1 MIRPEQIPGL
11 QAMKSINAFWV
22 ANPQTN
28 RSNLRCFPHPSPRH
42 SNSGSLDDVSHTWRP
57 WKKSSALLR
66 KERGWESAGQTLW
79 DCVPVY
85 GRRFGRLG
93 GPWVFQVLANT
104 QVMCGCWNE
113 TFFSNLLRILFRA
126 QQAFPFSPVISAAE
140 SAKKSLGNRPFGG
153 WNWEWSHGPKF
164 TKRKE
169 SLVGIQI
176 SPWFLRLCRL
186 FILPLTKDLARASRY
201 SWFHGGFVQ
210 QRLETKQPLFDMQWK
225 RSVLQTV
232 RCVGGRWKKTSRA
245 NVTDRL
251 EPRLR
256 LSSVESAGFAQIS
269 RLAAMFKC
277 FLSKFFVH
285 LVRQIE
291 L

>member
-126 QQAFPFSPVISAAE
+126 QQAFPFSPVISKQSQRKNRLGTDPSEAE
-140 SAKKSLGNRPFGG
+140 TGNGPMVLNSPSERSHWLVSRSRLGF
-153 WNWEWSHGPKF
+153 
-164 TKRKE
+164 
-169 SLVGIQI
+169 
-176 SPWFLRLCRL
+176 C
-186 FILPLTKDLARASRY
+186 
-201 SWFHGGFVQ
+201 
-210 QRLETKQPLFDMQWK
+210 
-225 RSVLQTV
+225 
-232 RCVGGRWKKTSRA
+232 
-245 NVTDRL
+245 
-251 EPRLR
+251 
-256 LSSVESAGFAQIS
+256 GFADFSSFPWQRTWQGPAVIHGFM
-269 RLAAMFKC
+269 AALC
-277 FLSKFFVH
+277 SKD
-285 LVRQIE
+285 
-291 L
+291 